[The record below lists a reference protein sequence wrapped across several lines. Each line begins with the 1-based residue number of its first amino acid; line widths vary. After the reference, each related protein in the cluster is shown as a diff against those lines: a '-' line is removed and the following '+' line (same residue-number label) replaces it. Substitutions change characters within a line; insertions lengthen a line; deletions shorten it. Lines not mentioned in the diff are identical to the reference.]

1 MKRFIG
7 MLLIVFLFSMKSYGG
22 KYCEISGGDSDESIY
37 PKNTIV
43 EEHTYYLTKEE
54 HWLRDRCEGEP
65 LENSGRPEWGTQKCP
80 QGLFPSFQND
90 VKFHENGLVK
100 MNDVEF
106 QSFVAKRKK
115 DEIEYFDNK
124 YEIKI
129 DEKVVLRYII
139 SVQPVTYGITKI
151 AFRDFDLSKPSECN
165 ILKEYTEKA
174 DFYMYKEW
182 YETYRG
188 LCFCEKKLTID

>member
-1 MKRFIG
+1 
-7 MLLIVFLFSMKSYGG
+7 MKSYGG

-43 EEHTYYLTKEE
+43 EEHTYYLKKEE
-54 HWLRDRCEGEP
+54 HWLRDRCEGEL
-65 LENSGRPEWGTQKCP
+65 LENSGRPQWGVQKCP

-129 DEKVVLRYII
+129 SEAEPPKPVASGFMGAGIAGAIAGLVLIGFIVDSKV
-139 SVQPVTYGITKI
+139 G
-151 AFRDFDLSKPSECN
+151 
-165 ILKEYTEKA
+165 
-174 DFYMYKEW
+174 
-182 YETYRG
+182 
-188 LCFCEKKLTID
+188 KK